1 MCECLFF
8 LPLLEAFLMR
18 MYLLY
23 PDSALCVYCLG
34 VYYHVNIKIPPNS
47 YVVVLKIAAGIYVM
61 DDPNAS

>member
-1 MCECLFF
+1 
-8 LPLLEAFLMR
+8 MR

-23 PDSALCVYCLG
+23 PDSALCVSCLG
-34 VYYHVNIKIPPNS
+34 VYYHVNLKIPPNS